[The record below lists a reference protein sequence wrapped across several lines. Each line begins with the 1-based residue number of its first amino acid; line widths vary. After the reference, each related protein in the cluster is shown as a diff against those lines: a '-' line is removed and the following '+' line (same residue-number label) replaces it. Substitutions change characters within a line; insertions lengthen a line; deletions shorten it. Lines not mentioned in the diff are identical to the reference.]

1 MRELQEL
8 LHLLC
13 CTKPHATNMEDI
25 LDRKDGI
32 CYFYIERDMAIDED
46 LPNHI
51 EWEMEVAKFKNSMG
65 FKTEEATLDFIRD
78 CIKLSH
84 EIYKVTSGLEDR
96 EVFLHSLIRRA

>member
-13 CTKPHATNMEDI
+13 CPRPHAMKMEDI
-25 LDRKDGI
+25 LNRKEDV
-32 CYFYIERDMAIDED
+32 CYFYIERDIAGGEG
-46 LPNHI
+46 LPNHL
-51 EWEMEVAKFKNSMG
+51 EWELEVSKFKNAMG
-65 FKTEEATLDFIRD
+65 FTTEEATLDFIRD

-96 EVFLHSLIRRA
+96 ELFLRSLSKRF